1 MNDLQKHTYQLERY
15 HGKNSRHQCP
25 QCGDKTS
32 FAYYVDENN
41 NILDKS
47 VGRCNHE
54 SSCGYHYT
62 PKEFFHDNKLL
73 EPTPIYRPTKPV
85 EQKPISFLDKEL
97 VSKSLSTDNHLIYY
111 LCGYFTINQMMMA
124 AALYFMGSTRD
135 GSVIWY
141 QIDTDMKTRSG
152 KIISYNYNGHRDK
165 NAGVNWVHSKLNLPD
180 YNLNQCLFGLHLI
193 NKFPDKPVVVV
204 ESEKSAFVC
213 SMLDSRFLW
222 LAIGG
227 KSQLSEERLRPIKN
241 KRIILHPDFDGVTE
255 WTQKAD
261 ELNRRGFTIKVSSFV
276 ANHATE
282 PTDDICDI
290 LMRERKPITADLSED
305 NTQDDKVI
313 EVQVSP
319 QQKALQTMIQANPV
333 ISTLI
338 DKFALELVI

>member
-1 MNDLQKHTYQLERY
+1 
-15 HGKNSRHQCP
+15 
-25 QCGDKTS
+25 
-32 FAYYVDENN
+32 
-41 NILDKS
+41 
-47 VGRCNHE
+47 
-54 SSCGYHYT
+54 
-62 PKEFFHDNKLL
+62 
-73 EPTPIYRPTKPV
+73 
-85 EQKPISFLDKEL
+85 
-97 VSKSLSTDNHLIYY
+97 
-111 LCGYFTINQMMMA
+111 MMMA

-141 QIDTDMKTRSG
+141 QIDDAMKVRSG
-152 KIISYNYNGHRDK
+152 KIIGYKDNGHRNK
-165 NAGVNWVHSKLNLPD
+165 NTGVNWVHSKLNLPD

-193 NKFPDKPVVVV
+193 NKFPDEPIALV
-204 ESEKSAFVC
+204 ESEKSAFIC

-227 KSQLSEERLRPIKN
+227 KSQLSEERLQPIKN
-241 KRIILHPDFDGVTE
+241 RRIILHPDNDGITE
-255 WTQKAD
+255 WTKKAD
-261 ELNRRGFTIKVSSFV
+261 ELNKHGFTIKVSQFV